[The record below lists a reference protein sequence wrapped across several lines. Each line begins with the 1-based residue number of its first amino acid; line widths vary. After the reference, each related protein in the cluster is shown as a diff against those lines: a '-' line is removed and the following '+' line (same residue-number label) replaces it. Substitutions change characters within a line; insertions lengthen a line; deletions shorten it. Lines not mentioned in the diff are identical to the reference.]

1 MRELDRRLV
10 RLYPERSLDRNLK
23 SPDRIL
29 LGWELTMKSGYSR
42 VIGIDVSKDTL
53 EISDSTA
60 KCTGKIDNLPDS
72 IMRLIVAK
80 IKSPEETL
88 VVCEATGG
96 LEYDLVDLLQEAK
109 IPVVIANPSQMRSFA
124 KGHGYLEKTD
134 VIDAQVIRLFGEQ
147 VKATPAT
154 PRTEEQKKLTALT
167 RRRSQVIDLLNQ
179 EKNRLNQCRDA
190 DTGRWIKESIKS
202 LEKQLTVVNSAITE
216 LLDKMAQRNPTVGI
230 LLSAKGVGYTTTAI
244 LLGELPEIGT
254 LSRTQIAKLAGLA
267 PMAMQSG
274 KEDRKRSVRGG
285 RANVRTA
292 LYMPTMSAMRY
303 NPTIYQF
310 AKRLERKGKPHK
322 VVVTACMRKL
332 LTILNLMVKNQTL
345 WGETKKGDER
355 VSSPPPTCSI
365 GS

>member
-1 MRELDRRLV
+1 
-10 RLYPERSLDRNLK
+10 
-23 SPDRIL
+23 
-29 LGWELTMKSGYSR
+29 MKNGYSR

-53 EISDSTA
+53 EISDSKS
-60 KCTGKIDNLPDS
+60 KCKGKIDNLPDS
-72 IMRLIVAK
+72 INRLIVAK
-80 IKSPEETL
+80 IRSPQETL

-96 LEYDLVDLLQEAK
+96 LEQDLVDLLQEANV
-109 IPVVIANPSQMRSFA
+109 PVVIANPAQMRSFA

-134 VIDAQVIRLFGEQ
+134 AIDAKVIRLFGEQ

-154 PRTEEQKKLTALT
+154 PRTEEQKRLTALT

-179 EKNRLNQCRDA
+179 EKNRLKQCRDA
-190 DTGRWIKESIKS
+190 VTKQWIKESIKS
-202 LEKQLTVVNSAITE
+202 LENQRIIIDETLAT
-216 LLDKMAQRNPTVGI
+216 LLDKTAENNPTVGI
-230 LLSAKGVGYTTTAI
+230 LLSAKGIGYTTTAI

-267 PMAMQSG
+267 PIAMQSG
-274 KEDRKRSVRGG
+274 KEDRKRSVSGG

-303 NPTIYQF
+303 NPTISQF
-310 AKRLERKGKPHK
+310 ARRLERKGKPHK

-355 VSSPPPTCSI
+355 VSSPSPTCSI